1 MGRNFSTGG
10 GWQKGIR
17 DDGVDFQELNK
28 LFFYFF
34 ALYNFKVMKTKL
46 PLLLLLNCIF
56 FTSFSQITVN
66 LRPNVNQG
74 KDALINS
81 QTPTTNEGNS
91 QDFACWTWTSNGPTI
106 ARSLM
111 QFDLTAIPANA
122 IIQSATLNLYCNTTS
137 AITQLHY
144 GSNNSFLKR
153 ITNSWQ
159 ESTVTWITQPST
171 TSIDQV
177 TLSES
182 VSSNQNYLN
191 IDLKNMVSTWVA
203 DSNENFGLMLQLQ
216 TESIYRSLILASSD
230 HGDSTKR
237 PLLTVT
243 YTMPTTGPSDCIT
256 IVPNAATG
264 KDAMIELRNSTVNSN
279 FGNNVDF
286 ATWSWT
292 LTGEPTITRSLIEFQ
307 LPTLPQGATM
317 TSAKLSLKCNT
328 TSSIPQLHSGA
339 NSSILKRIT
348 GTWNESTVTWNN
360 QPSATNNN
368 QVFLNASTSNN
379 QDYNDIEIIGLV
391 NDAKAANQTAIG
403 LSLSLV
409 DENDYRSLI
418 FASSDHVDA
427 AKRPSLKICFT
438 LPNNHS
444 EQAFSRNISVF
455 PNPVFDGKL
464 NVKMENAQ
472 GNTMEYFLYSIAG
485 NKCKEGSLENSNSIL
500 VGDLSNGVY
509 QLVVI
514 NSSGSRTVL
523 PIVISNQ

>member
-1 MGRNFSTGG
+1 MN
-10 GWQKGIR
+10 
-17 DDGVDFQELNK
+17 
-28 LFFYFF
+28 
-34 ALYNFKVMKTKL
+34 TKL
-46 PLLLLLNCIF
+46 TQLLLLNFLSISLF
-56 FTSFSQITVN
+56 AQTTVN
-66 LRPNVNQG
+66 IRPNANLG

-91 QDFACWTWTSNGPTI
+91 LDLACWSWTNNGSTN

-111 QFDLTAIPANA
+111 QFDLTSIPTNA
-122 IIQSATLNLYCNTTS
+122 VIQSATLNLYCNTTS
-137 AITQLHY
+137 AITQLHS
-144 GSNNSFLKR
+144 GSNASFLRR
-153 ITNSWQ
+153 IITSWQ
-159 ESTVTWITQPST
+159 ENTVTWNTQPST
-171 TSIDQV
+171 TTVDQV
-177 TLSES
+177 TLGASTS
-182 VSSNQNYLN
+182 NNQNYLN
-191 IDLKNMVSTWVA
+191 IDLKSMVSAWVA
-203 DSNENFGLMLQLQ
+203 DANGNYGLMLQLQ
-216 TESIYRSLILASSD
+216 NESIYRSVILASSD

-243 YTMPTTGPSDCIT
+243 YTMPTTGPTDCIT

-292 LTGEPTITRSLIEFQ
+292 LTGEPTITRSFIEFQ

-360 QPSATNNN
+360 QPVTTNNN
-368 QVFLNASTSNN
+368 QVFLNASTSNT

-418 FASSDHVDA
+418 FASSDHADA

-438 LPNNHS
+438 LPNNLS
-444 EQAFSRNISVF
+444 EQAFSRNISVY

-464 NVKMENAQ
+464 SVKIDNVQ
-472 GNTMEYFLYSIAG
+472 GNTMEYVLYSIAG

-509 QLVVI
+509 QLVILNSNGSKTVFPVI
-514 NSSGSRTVL
+514 
-523 PIVISNQ
+523 ISNQ

>member
-1 MGRNFSTGG
+1 
-10 GWQKGIR
+10 
-17 DDGVDFQELNK
+17 
-28 LFFYFF
+28 
-34 ALYNFKVMKTKL
+34 MKTKL
-46 PLLLLLNCIF
+46 PFFLLLYCIF
-56 FTSFSQITVN
+56 FNAFSQITVN
-66 LRPNVNQG
+66 LRPNGTQG

-81 QTPTTNEGNS
+81 QTPSTNEGNS
-91 QDFACWTWTSNGPTI
+91 EDFACWRWTSNGSTI

-144 GSNNSFLKR
+144 GSNTSSLKR
-153 ITNSWQ
+153 ITAPWQ
-159 ESTVTWITQPST
+159 ENLATWNNQPNTTTNGQITLAASTSN
-171 TSIDQV
+171 
-177 TLSES
+177 
-182 VSSNQNYLN
+182 NQNYLN
-191 IDLKNMVSTWVA
+191 INVKDFVDSWVA
-203 DSNENFGLMLQLQ
+203 DSNGNFGIMLQLQ

-243 YTMPTTGPSDCIT
+243 YTMPASGPSDCIT

-264 KDAMIELRNSTVNSN
+264 KDALIELRNSTVNSN

-292 LTGEPTITRSLIEFQ
+292 LSGEPTITRSLIEFQ
-307 LPTLPQGATM
+307 LPTLPQGAIM

-328 TSSIPQLHSGA
+328 TSSISQLHSGA
-339 NSSILKRIT
+339 NAAILKRVT

-360 QPSATNNN
+360 QPVATNNN
-368 QVFLNASTSNN
+368 QVFLNSSTSNT

-391 NDAKAANQTAIG
+391 NDAKAANQSVIG
-403 LSLSLV
+403 LSLSLL

-427 AKRPSLKICFT
+427 SKRPSLKICFT
-438 LPNNHS
+438 LPNNIS

-464 NVKMENAQ
+464 NVRIDNVQAK
-472 GNTMEYFLYSIAG
+472 TIEYVLYSIAG

-500 VGDLSNGVY
+500 VGDLSNGLY

-514 NSSGSRTVL
+514 NSNGSRIVL

>member
-1 MGRNFSTGG
+1 
-10 GWQKGIR
+10 
-17 DDGVDFQELNK
+17 
-28 LFFYFF
+28 
-34 ALYNFKVMKTKL
+34 MKTKL
-46 PLLLLLNCIF
+46 PFFLLLYCIF
-56 FTSFSQITVN
+56 FNAFSQINVN
-66 LRPNVNQG
+66 LRPNANQG

-91 QDFACWTWTSNGPTI
+91 QDFACWTWTSNGSTI

-122 IIQSATLNLYCNTTS
+122 IIQTATLNLYCNTTS
-137 AITQLHY
+137 SITQLHY
-144 GSNNSFLKR
+144 GSNTSFLKR
-153 ITNSWQ
+153 IIAPWQ
-159 ESTVTWITQPST
+159 ENMVNWNNQPNTTTNGQIT
-171 TSIDQV
+171 
-177 TLSES
+177 LAA
-182 VSSNQNYLN
+182 SSFDNQNYLN
-191 IDLKNMVSTWVA
+191 INVKDFVDSWVA
-203 DSNENFGLMLQLQ
+203 DSNGNFGLMLQLQ
-216 TESIYRSLILASSD
+216 TESIYRSIILASSD
-230 HGDSTKR
+230 HVDSTKQ
-237 PLLTVT
+237 PLLTIT
-243 YTMPTTGPSDCIT
+243 YTLPTTGPSDCIT
-256 IVPNAATG
+256 IVPNSATG
-264 KDAMIELRNSTVNSN
+264 NDALIELRNSTVNSN
-279 FGNNVDF
+279 FGNNFDF

-292 LTGEPTITRSLIEFQ
+292 LSGEPTITRSLIEFQ
-307 LPTLPQGATM
+307 LPSLPQGATI

-348 GTWNESTVTWNN
+348 GIWNESTVTWNN

-368 QVFLNASTSNN
+368 QVFLNSSTSNT

-391 NDAKAANQTAIG
+391 NDAKAANQSAIG

-427 AKRPSLKICFT
+427 AKRPSLKICYN
-438 LPNNHS
+438 LPNGANDNLV
-444 EQAFSRNISVF
+444 SRNIGVY

-464 NVKMENAQ
+464 NVRLENAQ
-472 GNTMEYFLYSIAG
+472 GNTMEYVLYSIAG
-485 NKCKEGSLENSNSIL
+485 NKCKEGSLENLNSIL

-514 NSSGSRTVL
+514 NSNGSRNVL